1 MRAPDWLC
9 EKPFA
14 HRGLFD
20 ADRPENSLP
29 AIAAAVEAG
38 YPVEIDVQVTAD
50 GKALVFHDWNLK
62 RLTGRDDRVAHVA
75 AAEVAELRL
84 QGSGE
89 KIPRLEEVLELVAGR
104 EAVLLEIK
112 NRRYP
117 NALEPEVSR
126 IIRAYRGPLAIQSFN
141 PYTLGWFRIRHP
153 EIARG
158 QLSCAFDTDDM
169 AGWKKV
175 ILQHYGMNW
184 MSAPHFIGHHWVH
197 LPGWVP
203 GLLRR
208 LGRPVLA
215 WTVRSPV
222 EETTARRHADNIIFE
237 GFRPPLH
244 K

>member
-1 MRAPDWLC
+1 MRAPDWLRT
-9 EKPFA
+9 KPFA

-50 GKALVFHDWNLK
+50 GRALVFHDWNLK
-62 RLTGRDDRVAHVA
+62 RLTGRDARVAQVPD
-75 AAEVAELRL
+75 AEVERLRL
-84 QGSGE
+84 QGSNE
-89 KIPRLEEVLELVAGR
+89 KIPRLEEVLEVVAGR

-117 NALEPEVSR
+117 SALEPEVSR
-126 IIRAYRGPLAIQSFN
+126 IIRRYQGPLAIQSFN
-141 PYTLGWFRIRHP
+141 PYTLGWFRLRHP
-153 EIARG
+153 EVARG

-169 AGWKKV
+169 AGWKKL

-184 MSAPHFIGHHWVH
+184 MTAPHFIGHHWVH
-197 LPGWVP
+197 LPGTIP

-208 LGRPVLA
+208 MGCPVLA
-215 WTVRSPV
+215 WTIRSPE
-222 EETTARRHADNIIFE
+222 EETMARRHADNIIFE
-237 GFRPPLH
+237 GFRPSLPE
-244 K
+244 